1 MKTKKYHTVSSS
13 NSKIRDNIDT
23 TYTQIHDTYTQIH
36 DTYTQ
41 IHDTYTQIHDHSI
54 SLIGSGTSIKGA
66 A

>member
-41 IHDTYTQIHDHSI
+41 IHDHSI

-66 A
+66 D

>member
-1 MKTKKYHTVSSS
+1 MKTKIYHTVSSS
-13 NSKIRDNIDT
+13 NSKIRDNID
-23 TYTQIHDTYTQIH
+23 I
-36 DTYTQ
+36 TYTQ